1 MPHTR
6 LNAVINTDAPQTL
19 DHLNNPSDRV
29 KGLVHR
35 FAKDWL
41 IAPIVSTSEGQHLMG
56 EWIKDWAFS
65 RITNKS
71 ALRND
76 LKQFRKFAQD
86 NQLTIL
92 EAHVENLLLETRN
105 NVPNKQTNY
114 NLSHL
119 ITQETFKRVLAYEE
133 AHPTTEFQQ
142 YAIQMFVVSCMT
154 GLRTSEWND
163 VELFLHPHEALDGE
177 DRPLPYLKV
186 MTAKTRKEIVEPRFL
201 ILDEFNAGQIKLLQD
216 VIAYIQGAPKGVKSN
231 LVIQAR
237 RMLQLAYQDDSEAVA
252 LLADLDFRTARK
264 IYTCEMRRGGASAKE
279 TAAALGHTTIVNL
292 RYYAQGDIA
301 CDRKTTL
308 PLARPPKGAIEKVK
322 DTLAELNEK
331 RLAAGKPGLTGYA
344 NPDDARGET
353 FENEPPT
360 KGQRF
365 LDSLS

>member
-1 MPHTR
+1 MPNTR
-6 LNAVINTDAPQTL
+6 LNTIINTDTPQNL
-19 DHLNNPSDRV
+19 EHLNNPSDRV

-41 IAPIVSTSEGQHLMG
+41 IAPIISTTEGQHLFG
-56 EWIKDWAFS
+56 EWIKNWATT
-65 RITNKS
+65 RVTNKR

-86 NQLTIL
+86 NHLSIL
-92 EAHVENLLLETRN
+92 EAQLENLLLETRN

-119 ITQETFKRVLAYEE
+119 ITQDTFKRIVAYEE
-133 AHPTTEFQQ
+133 TNPTTEFQQ

-163 VELFLHPHEALDGE
+163 VELFLHPHESLDGE

-201 ILDEFNAGQIKLLQD
+201 ILDEFNTGQIKLLQD
-216 VIAYIQGAPKGVKSN
+216 VIAYIQTAPKGVKSN

-237 RMLQLAYQDDSEAVA
+237 RMLQLAYQDDAQAVA

-264 IYTCEMRRGGASAKE
+264 VYTCELRRGGASAKE
-279 TAAALGHTTIVNL
+279 AAAALGHTTIVNL
-292 RYYAQGDIA
+292 RHYAQGDIA

-308 PLARPPKGAIEKVK
+308 PLARPPKGAIERVK
-322 DTLAELNEK
+322 DTLAELNDR
-331 RLAAGKPGLTGYA
+331 RLENGKPGLNGYGQP
-344 NPDDARGET
+344 NGNSGTPP
-353 FENEPPT
+353 ENESPT

>member
-1 MPHTR
+1 MPNTR
-6 LNAVINTDAPQTL
+6 LNTVINTDTPQNL
-19 DHLNNPSDRV
+19 SHLNDPPDRV

-41 IAPIVSTSEGQHLMG
+41 IAPIISTSEGQHLLS

-65 RITNKS
+65 RITNKN

-86 NQLTIL
+86 NHLSIL
-92 EAHVENLLLETRN
+92 EAHIESLLLETRN

-119 ITQETFKRVLAYEE
+119 ITQDTFKRIVAFEE
-133 AHPTTEFQQ
+133 AHKTTEFQQ

-163 VELFLHPHEALDGE
+163 VELFLHPHEPLDGE

-201 ILDEFNAGQIKLLQD
+201 ILDEFNPGQIKLLQD
-216 VIAYIQGAPKGVKSN
+216 VIAYIQTAPKGVKSN

-237 RMLQLAYQDDSEAVA
+237 RVLQMAYQDDPQAVA

-264 IYTCEMRRGGASAKE
+264 IYTCELRRGGASAKE
-279 TAAALGHTTIVNL
+279 AAAALGHTTIVNL
-292 RYYAQGDIA
+292 RHYAQGDIA

-308 PLARPPKGAIEKVK
+308 PLARPPRGAIERVK
-322 DTLAELNEK
+322 DTLAELNDR

-344 NPDDARGET
+344 NPDDTHGPSTESDA
-353 FENEPPT
+353 PT